1 MLQIAMQILSI
12 NCSGKKLGLWC
23 FVNVS
28 SLKRNRT
35 KHVKH
40 KDECKLHTQH
50 CKTKSTHV
58 RIDHNEKMKDVHFTR
73 MHRGQK
79 TFQKAN

>member
-28 SLKRNRT
+28 NTFLVIHLSKEI
-35 KHVKH
+35 V
-40 KDECKLHTQH
+40 QSIS
-50 CKTKSTHV
+50 KTKMNVNYTHNTAKQN
-58 RIDHNEKMKDVHFTR
+58 RPMSELTTTKK
-73 MHRGQK
+73 
-79 TFQKAN
+79 